1 MRRVKLSTQQYQYV
15 HLCPRETRMF
25 QQTLQHRLYSH
36 TAVSIFA
43 KILSANLLSAF
54 SSNERPC
61 LSVSVS
67 LSAQFKVHE
76 YVIQKTEGVSFLCET
91 NVIECLP
98 ASHSILCTP
107 NLTFSRPF
115 LPSLFLPLAFCFA
128 NVRTEAYSCMFSVE
142 HAIQFIACILQK
154 GIHVLHFNFQQ

>member
-1 MRRVKLSTQQYQYV
+1 VCVSDGTERLKISTNTTREVIHTVILICSSASKRNTNVLRDAVAEATLSYCSFHIRYNTECKLV
-15 HLCPRETRMF
+15 
-25 QQTLQHRLYSH
+25 
-36 TAVSIFA
+36 
-43 KILSANLLSAF
+43 SAF
-54 SSNERPC
+54 SSNESPC

-76 YVIQKTEGVSFLCET
+76 CIIQEKEGVSFLCET

-115 LPSLFLPLAFCFA
+115 LPPLFLSLAFCFA
-128 NVRTEAYSCMFSVE
+128 NERTKAYSRMFSV
-142 HAIQFIACILQK
+142 
-154 GIHVLHFNFQQ
+154 